1 MSFRCGVRIALD
13 VGAVR
18 IGIAKCDPAATLSTP
33 VATFKRSKDESAD
46 MRKLVALLEEYEPIE
61 IVIGLP
67 LTLSGE
73 YGPAATKIN
82 DFVQKLAKLTAIPLR
97 LVDERMSTAAAQRGL
112 HDAGRSTRTSRSVID
127 QAAAV
132 LILESAID
140 QEKNTGRPA
149 GRVFPRT

>member
-1 MSFRCGVRIALD
+1 MRIALD

-18 IGIAKCDPAATLSTP
+18 IGIAKCDPAGTLATP

-46 MRKLVALLEEYEPIE
+46 LRKLTALVEEYEPIE

-67 LTLSGE
+67 LTLAGE
-73 YGPAATKIN
+73 YGPAAAKIN
-82 DFVQKLAKLTAIPLR
+82 EFAQKLARLTSIPLR
-97 LVDERMSTAAAQRGL
+97 LVDERLSTAAAQRGL
-112 HDAGRSTRTSRSVID
+112 HDAGRSTRTSRAVID

-149 GRVFPRT
+149 GKVLPVHE